1 MNVSRH
7 LLATVVAA
15 SALAASASSFAA
27 DAPAA
32 DGGWGCGVVSFSSLA
47 QPACYG
53 SIAPPPNDDL
63 TQVNAIIDTMHW
75 GSASTFQYKDSIKGV
90 GTDTSFID
98 AVGLSNANGYVTF
111 SQAFT
116 SPLVLTLK
124 LGQSW
129 SAYYFK
135 NGVAAGDLA
144 YTVDMKDTSGLGLSH
159 ASLFTNVPA
168 VPEPQT
174 YALMLAGMAA
184 IGFMARRRKSAV

>member
-15 SALAASASSFAA
+15 WALATSASAFAA
-27 DAPAA
+27 APAA
-32 DGGWGCGVVSFSSLA
+32 DGDWLCPDVSFSSA
-47 QPACYG
+47 ATDCYG

-63 TQVNAIIDTMHW
+63 SQVNAIILAEGW
-75 GSASTFQYKDSIKGV
+75 GSTVSYQYKDSIKGV

-98 AVGLSNANGYVTF
+98 AVGLSNAGGYVTF

-116 SPLVLTLK
+116 GPLVLTLK

-129 SAYYFK
+129 SAYYFE

-144 YTVDMKDTSGLGLSH
+144 YTVGLKDTSGLGLSH